1 MSKKKWLSD
10 KVGQAIVTVAKKS
23 AAIEANTSCPCYHYQ
38 TKEPKEVQKLRKF

>member
-23 AAIEANTSCPCYHYQ
+23 AEIEANTSCPLLHYQ